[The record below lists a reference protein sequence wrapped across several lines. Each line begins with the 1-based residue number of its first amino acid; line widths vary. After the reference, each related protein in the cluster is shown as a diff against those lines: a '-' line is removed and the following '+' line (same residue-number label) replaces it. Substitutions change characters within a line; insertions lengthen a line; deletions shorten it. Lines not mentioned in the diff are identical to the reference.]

1 MALTIPTTQ
10 QIANVILSGLES
22 NLNQET
28 PALRKAFN
36 KVLSRVVAG
45 VITIL
50 YKFGAERAK
59 QCLALT
65 ATGDD
70 LKDIARNYG
79 VEPKGAASAV
89 LTYTVN
95 SSSTVPA
102 TIDWVGDPNGVR
114 YRADSDAIP
123 SGGVATITGTAQ
135 TPGTAGNLNVS
146 DTLTIGT
153 QNAGTENQATVT
165 DIVDTGAEEETDD
178 ELRIRVLDK
187 IRTEGGGGNSA
198 DYREWA
204 QETEGV
210 ARAYPYA
217 GNPTFLETGSG
228 SALPGERTVYIQAS
242 TSIDADG
249 IAPQS
254 LLDDARDMI
263 RFDPDDND
271 RAREPLPL
279 TNDTLYVESIIRT
292 QFNVEITGLDVDAD
306 LEAQTKTDISTALTV
321 YFNSLFPFIDGLDA
335 EEDKNN
341 KITDPTITE
350 VVQNVVGSA
359 GGTFTSLAFN
369 VGASNIP
376 EYTLQVNELAKL
388 GTVTYP

>member
-1 MALTIPTTQ
+1 MALSIPTTQ
-10 QIANVILSGLES
+10 QIADTILAGLES
-22 NLNQET
+22 NINQET
-28 PALRKAFN
+28 PALRKAYN
-36 KVLSRVVAG
+36 KVLSRVLAG
-45 VITIL
+45 AVTIL
-50 YKFGAERAK
+50 YKFGVERAK

-70 LKDIARNYG
+70 LKHIARNYG
-79 VEPKGAASAV
+79 IEPKGATSAV

-95 SSSTVPA
+95 SSSTVPQ
-102 TIDWVGDPNGVR
+102 TIDWVGDANGVR
-114 YRADSDAIP
+114 YRADADAIP

-146 DTLTIGT
+146 DTLTIGS

-165 DIVDTGAEEETDD
+165 VVDTVGAEEETD
-178 ELRIRVLDK
+178 EALRTRVLDK

-198 DYREWA
+198 DYREWS

-210 ARAYPYA
+210 TRGYPYA

-228 SALPGERTVYIQAS
+228 SALPGERTVYIQADE
-242 TSIDADG
+242 TIDADG

-254 LLDDARDMI
+254 LLDDARQMI
-263 RFDPDDND
+263 RFDPDDNN

-292 QFNVEITGLDVDAD
+292 AFNVEITGLDVSAD
-306 LEAQTKTDISTALTV
+306 LLSQVQTDIQTALTT
-321 YFNSLFPFIDGLDA
+321 YFKNLFPFIDGLDA

-341 KITDPTITE
+341 VVTNPSIAE
-350 VVQNVVGSA
+350 VVQNVVRSA
-359 GGTFTSLAFN
+359 GGSFTALGFN
-369 VGASNIP
+369 IGGSNIP
-376 EYTLQVNELAKL
+376 TYTLQVNELGKL
-388 GTVTYP
+388 GTITYL

>member
-10 QIANVILSGLES
+10 QIADAILAGLEA
-22 NLNQET
+22 NINQET
-28 PALRKAFN
+28 PALKKAYN
-36 KVLSRVVAG
+36 RVLSRVLAG
-45 VITIL
+45 AVTIL
-50 YKFGAERAK
+50 YKFGVERAK

-70 LKDIARNYG
+70 LKEIARNYG
-79 VEPKGAASAV
+79 IEPKGETAAV

-95 SSSTVPA
+95 SSSTVPQ
-102 TIDWVGDPNGVR
+102 TIDWVGDANGVR
-114 YRADSDAIP
+114 YRADADAVP

-135 TPGTAGNLNVS
+135 TSGVAGNLLVG

-165 DIVDTGAEEETDD
+165 VVDTLGTEAETDD
-178 ELRIRVLDK
+178 ELRVRVLDK

-217 GNPTFLETGSG
+217 GNPTFLEQGTG

-242 TSIDADG
+242 TSIDPDG

-254 LLDDARDMI
+254 LLDDARQTI
-263 RFDPDDND
+263 RFDPDDNN

-279 TNDTLYVESIIRT
+279 TNDTLYVESITRT
-292 QFNVEITGLDVDAD
+292 TFNVEITGLNVSAD
-306 LEAQTKTDISTALTV
+306 LEAQVKSDISTALTT
-321 YFNSLFPFIDGLDA
+321 YFEGLFPFIDGLDA

-341 KITDPTITE
+341 VVTGPSIAE
-350 VVQNVVGSA
+350 VVQDVVKSA
-359 GGTFTSLAFN
+359 GGSFTAVGFN
-369 VGASNIP
+369 IGGANIS
-376 EYTLQVNELAKL
+376 EYTLQVNELGKL
-388 GTVTYP
+388 GTITYL